1 MERNEVPKLFSLL
14 RQLYARFDKQP
25 DRVTSAIWAEILK
38 PWSYEQVR
46 DAVIRRARENQYCPD
61 PSEIVEYLP
70 PVEPMQEE
78 EKRQAFEIPQSCIR
92 ETMAWR
98 EMLLEVLESCGMRP
112 FDGNTGA
119 EYAAWRAKCAAAGVD
134 FEGLAEA
141 AHAVAYGSREARC
154 DA

>member
-1 MERNEVPKLFSLL
+1 MERNEVPKLFALL

-70 PVEPMQEE
+70 AVEQEKE
-78 EKRQAFEIPQSCIR
+78 EQQSSCEIPEEHLR
-92 ETMAWR
+92 WVRAWKTR
-98 EMLLEVLESCGMRP
+98 LAAELEQRGLPP
-112 FDGNTGA
+112 FTGNTGA
-119 EYAAWRAKCAAAGVD
+119 DYKAWRKKCVDAGVD
-134 FEGLAEA
+134 FDALDM
-141 AHAVAYGSREARC
+141 AVFVATCGYKGVQS

>member
-1 MERNEVPKLFSLL
+1 MERNEVSKLFSLL

-70 PVEPMQEE
+70 ALEKEE
-78 EKRQAFEIPQSCIR
+78 QQPSCEIPEEHLRWVR
-92 ETMAWR
+92 EWRERLAAELEQRGLPPFTGSTGADYKAWR
-98 EMLLEVLESCGMRP
+98 Q
-112 FDGNTGA
+112 
-119 EYAAWRAKCAAAGVD
+119 KCVDAGVD
-134 FEGLAEA
+134 FDALDM
-141 AHAVAYGSREARC
+141 AVFVATCGG
-154 DA
+154 